1 MNRTITIKGIGKLS
15 LKPDYVVITFSLE
28 SKNKDYN
35 KAMSIASEDLDKLRS
50 ALATVGFA
58 KEDLKTSN
66 FSVSTQYENKRDI
79 GGNYKQHF
87 TGYNIRHDLK
97 LEFEFSTLL
106 LSKTL
111 NAISTCIAEPKL
123 IIDFTIKDQDEIKA
137 SLLESAC
144 KNAKAKAEILTK
156 ASHVTLG
163 ELTSI
168 DYNWGELHL
177 FSPTQYDFSCNYM
190 GSAQSA
196 PSANINIEP
205 DDIDVS
211 DNVTFVWEIK

>member
-28 SKNKDYN
+28 SENKDYN

-87 TGYNIRHDLK
+87 TG
-97 LEFEFSTLL
+97 
-106 LSKTL
+106 
-111 NAISTCIAEPKL
+111 
-123 IIDFTIKDQDEIKA
+123 
-137 SLLESAC
+137 
-144 KNAKAKAEILTK
+144 
-156 ASHVTLG
+156 
-163 ELTSI
+163 
-168 DYNWGELHL
+168 
-177 FSPTQYDFSCNYM
+177 
-190 GSAQSA
+190 
-196 PSANINIEP
+196 
-205 DDIDVS
+205 
-211 DNVTFVWEIK
+211 